1 MYEDELNTNFQGK
14 EVLKENTSYDCL
26 SLITLV
32 SVIRVNRKYYPQ
44 TLLEECKYKI
54 RKNKRDNLINNDLE
68 LNTESDNDESISE
81 SESD

>member
-1 MYEDELNTNFQGK
+1 MYEDKLNTNFQDK
-14 EVLKENTSYDCL
+14 EMLKENTSYDCL

-54 RKNKRDNLINNDLE
+54 RKNKIDNLINM
-68 LNTESDNDESISE
+68 I
-81 SESD
+81 

>member
-1 MYEDELNTNFQGK
+1 MYEDKLNTNFQDK
-14 EVLKENTSYDCL
+14 EMLKENTSYDCL

-54 RKNKRDNLINNDLE
+54 RKNKIDNLINNDLE
-68 LNTESDNDESISE
+68 LDTESDD
-81 SESD
+81 